1 MPSASYTL
9 PMYTSCPKCGHAPL
23 PRDQSLPAACPA
35 CGVILAK
42 LQPAGAGATP
52 RTSRLQ
58 RHSSWQPGDR
68 TSRSPIGALLLHV
81 PERVDTTRWWLRVA
95 LLAAFAVWGLWLMTR
110 DVRTGAIGQSFIHGP
125 LLVFHEAGHVIFMP
139 LGEWMMFLGGSL
151 GQLLMPALLAG
162 ALLVKNRDP
171 YGAAFGLWLFGV
183 SLLDVAPYVYDARQ
197 PQLMLL
203 SGATGE
209 AGGHDWIYLLSSLG
223 LLHRSQGLG
232 QFIHLL
238 GAAVVLLSL
247 AWAAWVLRLQRARLA
262 GDVLTE
268 E

>member
-1 MPSASYTL
+1 
-9 PMYTSCPKCGHAPL
+9 MYTRCPKCGHAPL
-23 PRDQSLPAACPA
+23 PPDQALPAACPA

-42 LQPAGAGATP
+42 VRSTP
-52 RTSRLQ
+52 GR
-58 RHSSWQPGDR
+58 P
-68 TSRSPIGALLLHV
+68 PIGRTRPGRRNRTASTPGQPDDTPTAVWTGLLCWV
-81 PERVDTTRWWLRVA
+81 PERVDTTRWWMRVA
-95 LLAAFAVWGLWLMTR
+95 LLTAFGLWGLWLLTR

-125 LLVFHEAGHVIFMP
+125 LLVFHEAGHVLFSVF
-139 LGEWMMFLGGSL
+139 GEWMMFMGGTL

-162 ALLVKNRDP
+162 ALLIKNRDP
-171 YGAAFGLWLFGV
+171 YGAAIGLWLFGV

-209 AGGHDWIYLLSSLG
+209 AGGHDWIYLLSSVG

-232 QFIHLL
+232 QFVHLL
-238 GAAVVLLSL
+238 GAAVVLLAL
-247 AWAAWVLRLQRARLA
+247 AWAAWVLRLQHARRA
-262 GDVLTE
+262 GDVFAE

>member
-1 MPSASYTL
+1 
-9 PMYTSCPKCGHAPL
+9 MYTRCPKCGHAPL
-23 PRDQSLPAACPA
+23 PSDQALPAACPA

-42 LQPAGAGATP
+42 LQVTGSGRSDAETGPGRSA
-52 RTSRLQ
+52 RRLQ
-58 RHSSWQPGDR
+58 SVTTHADQTATAALAD
-68 TSRSPIGALLLHV
+68 LLLQV
-81 PERVDTTRWWLRVA
+81 PERVDTTRWYLRLA
-95 LLAAFAVWGLWLMTR
+95 LLAAFVVWGIWLMAQ

-125 LLVFHEAGHVIFMP
+125 LLVFHEAGHVLFM
-139 LGEWMMFLGGSL
+139 LFGEWMMFLGGTL
-151 GQLLMPALLAG
+151 GQLLMPALLGG
-162 ALLVKNRDP
+162 ALLVNNRDP
-171 YGAAFGLWLFGV
+171 YGAAIGLWLLGV

-209 AGGHDWIYLLSSLG
+209 AGGHDWIYLLSSIG
-223 LLHRSQGLG
+223 LLQRSQGLG

-238 GAAVVLLSL
+238 GAAVVLVALG
-247 AWAAWVLRLQRARLA
+247 WAAWVLRLQRGQLA